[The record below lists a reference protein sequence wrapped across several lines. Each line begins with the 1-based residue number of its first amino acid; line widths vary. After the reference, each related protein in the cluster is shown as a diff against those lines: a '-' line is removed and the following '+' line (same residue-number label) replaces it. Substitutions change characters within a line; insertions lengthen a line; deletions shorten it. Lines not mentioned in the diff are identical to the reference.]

1 MNYQE
6 KLHKAILFSPDQ
18 ITELLKELK
27 EAERSFMKNR
37 LKLDDLEAMLS
48 DINSKLNP
56 SSRMVLVEG
65 TLQNPEFGFTYCSTC
80 FSNFPSVGYCLA
92 YQQDHGHKSTELMP
106 VREMARYLQGVLD
119 FIQPD

>member
-6 KLHKAILFSPDQ
+6 KLHKAILFSPDE
-18 ITELLKELK
+18 IK
-27 EAERSFMKNR
+27 EAERSFMKNGF
-37 LKLDDLEAMLS
+37 KLDDLEAMLF

-65 TLQNPEFGFTYCSTC
+65 TLNAPY
-80 FSNFPSVGYCLA
+80 FPYVGYCLA